1 MDDIRRRFASLDRVR
16 APDLWDTIELRAAAH
31 DPVARV
37 TAVVTP
43 LPTRSRR
50 STRRSLMLLAATVA
64 LLVALVAGALVIG
77 SRRPPLPAIV
87 TVPSASASVPSAS
100 PAIEASPSP
109 SSSAPTETTPWITG
123 QELMDALSATYG
135 YRWSPFVDSETST
148 VTLMSSDQIDETTVD
163 VGAPFDRPAEVRVA
177 AGTNAAAGVGLH
189 AERIARALAPD
200 AAPWIQE
207 AITQGLGA
215 DWDSFAT
222 TPSHLTSVSHAKVMQ
237 TATGAHVGV
246 TFNVPEVWGHYL
258 EVTFRFPPPPPRLGP
273 SGSGVVLYPESGE
286 IWAMNSDGTD
296 PHLLPGVDAP
306 LGWSADGSRLFY
318 DDGDGSVFAID
329 TDGSPPVRIAG
340 IPELCPSVTVDDTCE
355 ANVDE
360 ILISPD
366 GKRLAYPIG
375 NDSPLDMMGFFDI
388 ATGQVTR
395 VEFDSASGPACD
407 GPFGGGPLQ
416 WSPDGTRFAFG
427 KSVGPRVDGFCQGAV
442 FTVNVDGTDRR
453 RVTSSNVHALGP
465 RWSPDG
471 SAIAFS
477 RSTPRSAWDGQG
489 DATAIPIDRDIYS
502 VRPDGSGLTAL
513 TSDGVSILPFW
524 TRDGRIVFIRIHPEA
539 TGELWIMDAD
549 GANPTRLD
557 TTVAAQTAASCLV
570 CPYPDE
576 QGFLIAEGHDIN
588 YRYWQPTPEGQP

>member
-1 MDDIRRRFASLDRVR
+1 
-16 APDLWDTIELRAAAH
+16 
-31 DPVARV
+31 
-37 TAVVTP
+37 
-43 LPTRSRR
+43 
-50 STRRSLMLLAATVA
+50 
-64 LLVALVAGALVIG
+64 
-77 SRRPPLPAIV
+77 
-87 TVPSASASVPSAS
+87 
-100 PAIEASPSP
+100 
-109 SSSAPTETTPWITG
+109 
-123 QELMDALSATYG
+123 MDALSAAYG
-135 YRWSPFVDSETST
+135 YRWSPN
-148 VTLMSSDQIDETTVD
+148 D
-163 VGAPFDRPAEVRVA
+163 VFDRGFWGVIPGSRSDAVLVEAPLDGPAKVRVDANTDTVAEV
-177 AGTNAAAGVGLH
+177 GPH
-189 AERIARALAPD
+189 ARRIAQVLAPES
-200 AAPWIQE
+200 APWIQE

-215 DWDSFAT
+215 DWVSFAT
-222 TPSHLTSVSHAKVMQ
+222 RTYYDSRYRSKVLATAGGGQVRVHFVDPPVS
-237 TATGAHVGV
+237 GDPLFDDYLGV
-246 TFNVPEVWGHYL
+246 TFLPE
-258 EVTFRFPPPPPRLGP
+258 PPPPTPRLEP
-273 SGSGVVLYPESGE
+273 SDSGIVLYPNEDE
-286 IWAMNSDGTD
+286 TWAVNPDGTD
-296 PHLLPGVDAP
+296 PHLLPGVGAP
-306 LGWSADGSRLFY
+306 LRWSADGSRLFY
-318 DDGDGSVFAID
+318 DDGAGSVFAID

-427 KSVGPRVDGFCQGAV
+427 NSVGPRVDGFCQGAV
-442 FTVNVDGTDRR
+442 FTVNVDGTDLRR
-453 RVTSSNVHALGP
+453 LTSSKVHAMDP

-471 SAIAFS
+471 SAIVFS
-477 RSTPRSAWDGQG
+477 RSTPRSAWDGNG
-489 DATAIPIDRDIYS
+489 DMTSIPIDRDIYS